1 MSTNTMTP
9 EKFAQTIVS
18 IERNYGLRL
27 DARSTW
33 LRLDEFK
40 KVKELAGG
48 KCNESK
54 GWYGLKGGCKRG
66 KKGEGDARSKESK
79 VEIAGKIR
87 TRKMNESS
95 KKPGA
100 KTGKKPEQ
108 AQTPK
113 ETAKV
118 QRKID
123 YEVKQSKL
131 LDMESISNGG
141 AKPVE
146 ARIQSIIKSGLQSE
160 LPIVIIKGKKGAN
173 DVDTDTYSGQAEVA
187 SYQAAAKRDPKI
199 KGRMDVIAVS
209 SKEEALEALG
219 QQNMIAKHSKG
230 REPIKEAIL
239 LDMESFKVKHSDFDK
254 KEIEKLAQSISKNGG
269 IYQGP
274 QVRQSGADEW
284 STRSRSDDF
293 AVLAYR
299 RAQELNPKLK
309 GRTMAQLV

>member
-1 MSTNTMTP
+1 MTP
-9 EKFAQTIVS
+9 IVFAQAIVS
-18 IERNYGLRL
+18 IEQNYGLRL
-27 DARSTW
+27 DARSVW
-33 LRLDEFK
+33 LRMDEFK

-48 KCNESK
+48 KCNEAK
-54 GWYGLKGGCKRG
+54 GWYGLKGACKRG
-66 KKGEGDARSKESK
+66 KKGEGEARSKESK
-79 VEIAGKIR
+79 VDIANRIKK
-87 TRKMNESS
+87 RKMNESS
-95 KKPGA
+95 AKPGVKTEIKPSQPRISEEPA
-100 KTGKKPEQ
+100 KG
-108 AQTPK
+108 
-113 ETAKV
+113 

-131 LDMESISNGG
+131 LDMESISTGG
-141 AKPVE
+141 AKPVSS
-146 ARIQSIIKSGLQSE
+146 RIQSIIKSGLQSE

-187 SYQAAAKRDPKI
+187 SYQEAAKRDPKI

-219 QQNMIAKHSKG
+219 QQNMIAKHSKS

-239 LDMESFKVKHSDFDK
+239 LDVESFKVKHSDFDK
-254 KEIEKLAQSISKNGG
+254 KDIEKLAQSISKNGG

>member
-1 MSTNTMTP
+1 MKP
-9 EKFAQTIVS
+9 EVFAAAIVS
-18 IERNYGLRL
+18 IKHNYGLRL

-33 LRLDEFK
+33 LRMDEFK
-40 KVKELAGG
+40 KVKELKGG
-48 KCNESK
+48 KCNEAK
-54 GWYGLKGGCKRG
+54 GWYGLVGACKRG
-66 KKGEGDARSKESK
+66 KKGEGEARTKESK
-79 VEIAGKIR
+79 VDIAGRIKN
-87 TRKMNESS
+87 RKMNESS
-95 KKPGA
+95 AKPGV
-100 KTGKKPEQ
+100 KTEIKPSQ
-108 AQTPK
+108 PK
-113 ETAKV
+113 ISEEPAKV

-131 LDMESISNGG
+131 LDMESISNEG
-141 AKPVE
+141 AKPV
-146 ARIQSIIKSGLQSE
+146 ASRIQSIIKSGLQSE

-187 SYQAAAKRDPKI
+187 SYQEAARRDPKI

-230 REPIKEAIL
+230 REPIKDAIL
-239 LDMESFKVKHSDFDK
+239 LDVESFKVKHSDFDK
-254 KEIEKLAQSISKNGG
+254 KDIEKLAQSISRNGG

-274 QVRQSGADEW
+274 QVRQSSAEEW

-309 GRTMAQLV
+309 GRMMAQLV